1 MTEPLAPVVRL
12 LVLPVAVGLMSL
24 AGCGAIGATAP
35 VEKSNEVLCLDALGL
50 PVTSAVQLFASP
62 ETIPDLRAQS
72 RAVLDS
78 RAPDPKVTESAHD
91 VARKVILLL
100 DTAEGLPADS
110 SLGLL
115 GSGLDAL
122 ASLAKPIDDVVTA
135 QGNLISVCSEV
146 TGTASPSPSVT
157 AA

>member
-1 MTEPLAPVVRL
+1 MSYDANLTRLSARFLQVLTPPEHRYSVPFTDPDFLAKIPSSCQCPVF
-12 LVLPVAVGLMSL
+12 
-24 AGCGAIGATAP
+24 IG
-35 VEKSNEVLCLDALGL
+35 
-50 PVTSAVQLFASP
+50 ASP